1 MYQPGLD
8 LSVVE
13 IEEGD
18 SILEHLGDVTVGP
31 LCSTPMKV
39 SQVTPTA
46 SEDNSHGTLLTTTG
60 SEDDSHGTLPS
71 TAPKRQ
77 YVCDE
82 SGCTY
87 QTPHAKH
94 LKRHKIVH
102 APAQHACRFCGK
114 VYRRPE
120 NAKMHISAVHEG
132 RSYMCDKCGNK
143 FSSKSGIE
151 RHIKVKH
158 NDIHRHTCTTCGQHF
173 EVKNNLLIHIDRHN
187 GIKSHA
193 CAKCPA
199 NFTCPN

>member
-8 LSVVE
+8 PSVVE

-39 SQVTPTA
+39 SQVTSTA

-87 QTPHAKH
+87 QTPHANTRADSVARCTVDPKQLH
-94 LKRHKIVH
+94 LR
-102 APAQHACRFCGK
+102 
-114 VYRRPE
+114 
-120 NAKMHISAVHEG
+120 
-132 RSYMCDKCGNK
+132 KCGNK

-158 NDIHRHTCTTCGQHF
+158 NDIHRHTCTT
-173 EVKNNLLIHIDRHN
+173 
-187 GIKSHA
+187 
-193 CAKCPA
+193 
-199 NFTCPN
+199 

>member
-39 SQVTPTA
+39 SQVTSTA

-87 QTPHAKH
+87 QTPHANTRADSVARCTVDPKMPRCT
-94 LKRHKIVH
+94 LV
-102 APAQHACRFCGK
+102 PYMK
-114 VYRRPE
+114 VAVTC
-120 NAKMHISAVHEG
+120 AKMRQQVQQQVG
-132 RSYMCDKCGNK
+132 
-143 FSSKSGIE
+143 
-151 RHIKVKH
+151 
-158 NDIHRHTCTTCGQHF
+158 HRT
-173 EVKNNLLIHIDRHN
+173 
-187 GIKSHA
+187 SHKGEA
-193 CAKCPA
+193 
-199 NFTCPN
+199 